1 MEKINRAKLAKIETY
16 LHDQEI
22 WHESIDVQEQPIGD
36 ILVQYGIVDQL
47 TAEEKKYLR
56 SYLLRRAEQVEFAE
70 AARWVDESEE
80 PLLALIPDRLVPGQR
95 LLDLQY
101 KMIMAELKIEKA
113 EEEDP
118 FTPGI
123 GLVEIECG
131 VIENLLL
138 IWQSF
143 YMVCFSFK
151 GVTIPSPFFE

>member
-16 LHDQEI
+16 LHGQEI

-36 ILVQYGIVDQL
+36 ILVQYGIVDEL
-47 TAEEKKYLR
+47 TAEEEKYLR
-56 SYLLRRAEQVEFAE
+56 SYLLRRAEQAEFAE

-80 PLLALIPDRLVPGQR
+80 PLLALIPRPAPSQR
-95 LLDLQY
+95 LLELQH
-101 KMIMAELKIEKA
+101 KMIMAELEIEKA

-118 FTPGI
+118 FAPGI

-131 VIENLLL
+131 VIKKLII

-151 GVTIPSPFFE
+151 GVTIPSPFYE